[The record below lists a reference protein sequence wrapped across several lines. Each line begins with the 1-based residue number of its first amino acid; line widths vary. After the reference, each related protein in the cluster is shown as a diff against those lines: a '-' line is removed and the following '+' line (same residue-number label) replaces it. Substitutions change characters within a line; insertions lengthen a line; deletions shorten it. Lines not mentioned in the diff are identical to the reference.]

1 MKTMRQCALDFSEA
15 CRSLA
20 LEIAYSL
27 KIDSLLKLLTK
38 WIKRSGL

>member
-1 MKTMRQCALDFSEA
+1 MKTLQQCSLDFSEA
-15 CRSLA
+15 VRNLV

-38 WIKRSGL
+38 WLKRIGG